1 MSYPVNENRNSI
13 SYWKKYEQ
21 FKIKIKREK
30 KQHFTY
36 YCLRL
41 KKQNINVADRISNIH
56 I

>member
-30 KQHFTY
+30 AAFYILLLTIKETKY
-36 YCLRL
+36 KRS
-41 KKQNINVADRISNIH
+41 R
-56 I
+56 